1 VVWDDIVGEFS
12 DIDAD
17 VLGVNGGGQ
26 ECPPYTAGLALL
38 GGRTGRPAY
47 VCLGSVRSALEPG
60 LPDSRNNV
68 MNGFR
73 VSDWVL
79 L

>member
-1 VVWDDIVGEFS
+1 VVWDDIVGEVS

-38 GGRTGRPAY
+38 GGRTGLR
-47 VCLGSVRSALEPG
+47 VLGLSKK
-60 LPDSRNNV
+60 
-68 MNGFR
+68 R
-73 VSDWVL
+73 VGTWAS
-79 L
+79 